1 MIFGPY
7 DLKNFLIFFQKVY
20 SLYILIQQMFHNFMI
35 FLVYQLGTMVGLNCI
50 QFSWKIPKIC
60 NLTELC
66 RVLMITYP
74 IQIRS
79 LDLTDFSAFEVFSKN
94 VHVRLGHLICA
105 FEVFSCGL

>member
-1 MIFGPY
+1 
-7 DLKNFLIFFQKVY
+7 
-20 SLYILIQQMFHNFMI
+20 MFDNVMI

-50 QFSWKIPKIC
+50 EFSWKMLR
-60 NLTELC
+60 NMQSYRAMQGE
-66 RVLMITYP
+66 LMIIYP

-79 LDLTDFSAFEVFSKN
+79 LDLTDFSAFEVLSKN

>member
-1 MIFGPY
+1 
-7 DLKNFLIFFQKVY
+7 
-20 SLYILIQQMFHNFMI
+20 MFHNFMI

-50 QFSWKIPKIC
+50 QFSWKIPKVC

-94 VHVRLGHLICA
+94 VRVRLGHLICA